1 MHTGF
6 YKHKIKSLII
16 NYLHEKLYPAMQF
29 TLRKKGFIK
38 KLFLEQLKLQD
49 TVSHAVCIVVC
60 CTHFGKCRWFEFSMN
75 MEISVCI
82 LLSFKTSSLYVVW
95 KRCSG
100 LWENQNPA
108 VLIQT
113 LIWLISGCTETQ
125 LLFWQFFSQHWVVH
139 SVLSLTKTQ
148 TAFSSPWVW
157 SEISAS
163 HTRRRR
169 PIDGWWMWT
178 LTFDSSDVRAA
189 GE

>member
-1 MHTGF
+1 M
-6 YKHKIKSLII
+6 
-16 NYLHEKLYPAMQF
+16 HEKLYPTLQF
-29 TLRKKGFIK
+29 TLRKKGSI
-38 KLFLEQLKLQD
+38 EQLISALHCRIPYLMQCALLYTAHILANVDDLNFQWTWTFRYAYCFLLKLVASMRFETD
-49 TVSHAVCIVVC
+49 AVV
-60 CTHFGKCRWFEFSMN
+60 
-75 MEISVCI
+75 
-82 LLSFKTSSLYVVW
+82 
-95 KRCSG
+95 
-100 LWENQNPA
+100 LWEIQNPA

-139 SVLSLTKTQ
+139 SVLSLTKKKNQ

-163 HTRRRR
+163 LTTGPDHTHRRR
-169 PIDGWWMWT
+169 PIDGWWMRT